1 MGHQLPNKTSNPL
14 KNSDYGCILA
24 FLHSCILAIRDERID
39 TRHTASY
46 RAFLQG
52 ISGDATFT
60 ESHSLSILP
69 RLS

>member
-14 KNSDYGCILA
+14 KNSDYGCIL
-24 FLHSCILAIRDERID
+24 DERID

-69 RLS
+69 VYLDLSPT

>member
-14 KNSDYGCILA
+14 KNSDYG
-24 FLHSCILAIRDERID
+24 CILAIRDERID

-52 ISGDATFT
+52 ISSDATFT

-69 RLS
+69 VYLDLSPA